1 MGNNYYSSS
10 NVLNGSIAIA
20 TFLGND
26 TSNDDLS
33 TTINCVMKPLSNKT
47 DILLIPFKEGFR
59 CPSFADIIKSNNWMT
74 TSDND
79 NETNTYSSSIADPDD
94 FTTKTFTPTSRRKDF
109 FLDNKRL
116 GDWNVLFNS
125 IPLLSLISENDAN
138 RVSNLLSN
146 ISSSSFSVDFTL
158 DTGPWNG
165 LIESCGLLISR
176 IIFGIVYVLIILA
189 SVYMLFSG
197 INKQIDQIKNPRPWL
212 LGGVALMF
220 LIMVEYDPWAIY
232 LDRLSETAYESIVGA
247 GYLLLCL
254 CYAGFLFPWMKA
266 TKNLS
271 EEFNYKVFRIRS
283 LMKIFIYGV
292 FFAALIKIVSFII
305 YLLLFAII
313 SDDNVG
319 SDMKIVGILE
329 LIFLV
334 LECVFGAIVSLA
346 FGIFGFCMSSA
357 INYNG
362 NSSLQRRIRNSR
374 KRMNFQAYLFKEKI
388 KVNKSLST
396 LGK

>member
-1 MGNNYYSSS
+1 MATKCNGYLIFHTNDNNDNTSFQTIDFIMGNNYYSSS

-94 FTTKTFTPTSRRKDF
+94 FTTITTNKTPSSSKETFTPTSR
-109 FLDNKRL
+109 L
-116 GDWNVLFNS
+116 
-125 IPLLSLISENDAN
+125 
-138 RVSNLLSN
+138 
-146 ISSSSFSVDFTL
+146 DFTL

-388 KVNKSLST
+388 KGAL
-396 LGK
+396 